1 MNWAQLTIKAT
12 KATADAASEILCA
25 AGCGGTSVTEASK
38 NALLVTGYVARDGRA
53 EKAIET
59 TIRKLAECGS
69 FGLDLSQADLTV
81 TDVADDDWGLSWRKF
96 YKPLRVGKIVVK
108 PTWEPFEA
116 NEEDVV
122 VNVDPAM
129 AFGTGNHPTTRLC
142 LEVLQG
148 VVKDGDRVA
157 DIGTGSGIL
166 AITCALLGADTVD
179 ATDIEP
185 LAVKTAEEN
194 FDAAGLSGKITCA
207 ASDTPM
213 SLEGEYDL
221 VVANIIAAVILQIS
235 EGLVAETK
243 PGGLLLVS
251 GIIHHMANRV
261 RTKLE
266 SLGMKVGLSKSDS
279 DWYAFLC
286 RKGEDK

>member
-25 AGCGGTSVTEASK
+25 AGCNGTSVTEASK

-59 TIRKLAECGS
+59 TLRKLAECGS
-69 FGLDLSQADLTV
+69 FGLDLSQSDLTV

-116 NEEDVV
+116 NEDDVV

-142 LEVLQG
+142 LE
-148 VVKDGDRVA
+148 
-157 DIGTGSGIL
+157 
-166 AITCALLGADTVD
+166 
-179 ATDIEP
+179 
-185 LAVKTAEEN
+185 
-194 FDAAGLSGKITCA
+194 
-207 ASDTPM
+207 
-213 SLEGEYDL
+213 
-221 VVANIIAAVILQIS
+221 
-235 EGLVAETK
+235 
-243 PGGLLLVS
+243 
-251 GIIHHMANRV
+251 
-261 RTKLE
+261 
-266 SLGMKVGLSKSDS
+266 
-279 DWYAFLC
+279 
-286 RKGEDK
+286 